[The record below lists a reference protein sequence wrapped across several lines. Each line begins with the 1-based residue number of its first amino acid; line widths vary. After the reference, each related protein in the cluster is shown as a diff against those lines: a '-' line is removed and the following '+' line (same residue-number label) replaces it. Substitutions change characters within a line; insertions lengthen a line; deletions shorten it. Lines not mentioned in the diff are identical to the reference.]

1 MIFFDEN
8 GLKKGLSV
16 EILPDSWL
24 FRLFQ
29 LVCFVPQKLFWTVF
43 VGMVEL
49 SENKKKN
56 LLDAKIKVC

>member
-1 MIFFDEN
+1 
-8 GLKKGLSV
+8 LSV
-16 EILPDSWL
+16 EILPDGWL

-29 LVCFVPQKLFWTVF
+29 LICFVPQKLFWTVF